1 MKFKTL
7 LYGMTL
13 GLLIWAG
20 IIVVLSASGC
30 ALHNHDQQ
38 YVSDP
43 NHYPYYRAVEKDHTA
58 FVFGPDQRRN
68 GFISQDGKMIVGLE
82 RENQFIGGGE

>member
-1 MKFKTL
+1 MK
-7 LYGMTL
+7 
-13 GLLIWAG
+13 G
-20 IIVVLSASGC
+20 ILWGSVIVVPMWIVILWVVVGC
-30 ALHNHDQQ
+30 APTPVTR
-38 YVSDP
+38 YESDP

-68 GFISQDGKMIVGLE
+68 GFISQDGKMIFGPE

>member
-1 MKFKTL
+1 MK
-7 LYGMTL
+7 
-13 GLLIWAG
+13 G
-20 IIVVLSASGC
+20 ILWGSVIVVPMWIVILWVVVGC
-30 ALHNHDQQ
+30 APTPVTR
-38 YVSDP
+38 YESDP

-68 GFISQDGKMIVGLE
+68 GFISRDGKMIFGPE

>member
-1 MKFKTL
+1 MRLKGL
-7 LYGMTL
+7 VCGLVL
-13 GLLIWAG
+13 SGLLWAG
-20 IIVVLSASGC
+20 IVMLLTGC
-30 ALHNHDQQ
+30 VEEPKTYRSDQ
-38 YVSDP
+38 

-68 GFISQDGKMIVGLE
+68 GFISRDGKMIFGPE

>member
-1 MKFKTL
+1 MRLKGL
-7 LYGMTL
+7 AWGLVL
-13 GLLIWAG
+13 SGLLWAG
-20 IIVVLSASGC
+20 IVMLLTGC
-30 ALHNHDQQ
+30 VEEPKTYRSDQ
-38 YVSDP
+38 

-68 GFISQDGKMIVGLE
+68 GFISRDGKMIFGPE